1 MHLNDWNYVS
11 NYKNQLI
18 LRILILF
25 QTARGIDAENVDLVI
40 NFDLAYTT
48 EIYMH
53 RVGRAGRY
61 GKFLFSIN

>member
-1 MHLNDWNYVS
+1 MLN
-11 NYKNQLI
+11 
-18 LRILILF
+18 ILIPF

-61 GKFLFSIN
+61 G